1 MHKEYNRRTPN
12 NNAVLFIHGIV
23 GTPDHFKDFVPLVPE
38 QWSVYNVLLDGHGG
52 RVEDFTRT
60 SMKKWKTQVNNKLEE
75 ISQNHDNIIIVAHS
89 MGSLLSMQAFSGY
102 KDRIKAMFFLQ
113 SPIKLFI
120 RPRLIGILFKVLY
133 NNIKP
138 EDVVARAA
146 SDAYS
151 IDRDKRLWKYLGW
164 IPRFLE
170 LFKEI
175 RRTRKVVEGIS
186 APVYVFQSAKDELVS
201 ISGVKYFQGNPNIH
215 VEILDNSTHFYYEK
229 NDYEHMLSE
238 FQSRGKLVC

>member
-1 MHKEYNRRTPN
+1 MHKEYNRIN
-12 NNAVLFIHGIV
+12 VGSEYAVLFIHGIV
-23 GTPDHFKDFVPLVPE
+23 GTPDHFKDFVPLVPK

-52 RVEDFTRT
+52 RVEDFTHT
-60 SMKKWKTQVNNKLEE
+60 SMKKWKTQVNNKLAG
-75 ISQNHDNIIIVAHS
+75 ISRNHENIIIVAHS
-89 MGSLLSMQAFSGY
+89 MGSLLSMQAFSDY

-151 IDRDKRLWKYLGW
+151 IDRDKNLWKYFGW
-164 IPRFLE
+164 VPRFLE
-170 LFKEI
+170 LFREI
-175 RRTRKVVEGIS
+175 PRTRS
-186 APVYVFQSAKDELVS
+186 AVNAITVPVYVFQSAKDELVS
-201 ISGVKYFQGNPNIH
+201 VSGIKFFQENTNFY
-215 VEILDNSTHFYYEK
+215 VRILTNSTHFYYDSD
-229 NDYEHMLSE
+229 DYEYMLNE
-238 FQSRGKLVC
+238 FRKLVTLK